1 MPLERS
7 VALAAPEGRTMDL
20 LNRLNKKAVELWQKH
35 VDCKDQ
41 QKKEQFL
48 KEYKAAFG
56 QYVKHKEWLK
66 AMEV

>member
-1 MPLERS
+1 
-7 VALAAPEGRTMDL
+7 MDL

-35 VDCKDQ
+35 MESKDQ

-48 KEYKAAFG
+48 REYKAALI

-66 AMEV
+66 DMEA